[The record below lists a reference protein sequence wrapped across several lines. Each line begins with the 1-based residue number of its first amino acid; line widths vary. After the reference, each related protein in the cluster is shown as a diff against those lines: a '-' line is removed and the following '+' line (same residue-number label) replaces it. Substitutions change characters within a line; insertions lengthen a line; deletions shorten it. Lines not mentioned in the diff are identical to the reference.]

1 MSEVQDVTKEEE
13 NPLADLVKSSLDKDY
28 NKANEIFN
36 DVMTVK
42 LTDVLDQAKVKLA
55 GQIYNGDPEDE
66 EIEDEID
73 GDDTE
78 SAEDIGDAE
87 DEAIEDETEDND
99 ADTDEESNEEELDDG
114 EEEIVDEDDGD
125 DEIEGAA
132 VLIKKSINKGNN
144 ENFFR
149 IERVNW

>member
-1 MSEVQDVTKEEE
+1 MNNYNFLEKLLHKISLSSNLIREVSFDLE
-13 NPLADLVKSSLDKDY
+13 N

-78 SAEDIGDAE
+78 SAEDVGDAE

-99 ADTDEESNEEELDDG
+99 AGADEESDEEELDDG

-132 VLIKKSINKGNN
+132 V
-144 ENFFR
+144 
-149 IERVNW
+149 

>member
-1 MSEVQDVTKEEE
+1 MSEVQTTEDEVKDQKSA
-13 NPLADLVKSSLDKDY
+13 LADLVNSSLEKDY

-36 DVMTVK
+36 DEMTVR

-73 GDDTE
+73 GSDTE
-78 SAEDIGDAE
+78 SDEDVGDVE

-99 ADTDEESNEEELDDG
+99 ADTDEESDEEELDDG

-132 VLIKKSINKGNN
+132 V
-144 ENFFR
+144 
-149 IERVNW
+149 

>member
-28 NKANEIFN
+28 NKANKIFN

-66 EIEDEID
+66 EIEDEIY

-99 ADTDEESNEEELDDG
+99 ADTDEQSNEEELDDG

-132 VLIKKSINKGNN
+132 V
-144 ENFFR
+144 
-149 IERVNW
+149 

>member
-1 MSEVQDVTKEEE
+1 MSENLKQMPDNVDTIE
-13 NPLADLVKSSLDKDY
+13 DLVKHSLDKDY

-132 VLIKKSINKGNN
+132 V
-144 ENFFR
+144 
-149 IERVNW
+149 

>member
-66 EIEDEID
+66 EIEDEVD
-73 GDDTE
+73 GDD
-78 SAEDIGDAE
+78 G
-87 DEAIEDETEDND
+87 EAIEDDGNVEDETIEDEAEDND
-99 ADTDEESNEEELDDG
+99 ADGDEEADVEDEEAIDD
-114 EEEIVDEDDGD
+114 ESDESDDD
-125 DEIEGAA
+125 EEIEGAA
-132 VLIKKSINKGNN
+132 V
-144 ENFFR
+144 
-149 IERVNW
+149 

>member
-42 LTDVLDQAKVKLA
+42 LTDVLDQAKIKLA

-73 GDDTE
+73 GDNGE
-78 SAEDIGDAE
+78 SAEDDGNVEDETIE
-87 DEAIEDETEDND
+87 DEAEDND
-99 ADTDEESNEEELDDG
+99 ADGDEEAELEDEEAIDD
-114 EEEIVDEDDGD
+114 ESDESDDD
-125 DEIEGAA
+125 EEIEGAA
-132 VLIKKSINKGNN
+132 V
-144 ENFFR
+144 
-149 IERVNW
+149 

>member
-1 MSEVQDVTKEEE
+1 MSEVQDVNKEEE

-132 VLIKKSINKGNN
+132 V
-144 ENFFR
+144 
-149 IERVNW
+149 

>member
-1 MSEVQDVTKEEE
+1 MSEAQDVTKEEE

-66 EIEDEID
+66 GIEDEID
-73 GDDTE
+73 
-78 SAEDIGDAE
+78 EDDAE
-87 DEAIEDETEDND
+87 PT
-99 ADTDEESNEEELDDG
+99 
-114 EEEIVDEDDGD
+114 EDDGD
-125 DEIEGAA
+125 IEDEIIDDEGETVEGDTGEEADDIEYEEGDAATEEDDDIEGAA
-132 VLIKKSINKGNN
+132 V
-144 ENFFR
+144 
-149 IERVNW
+149 

>member
-42 LTDVLDQAKVKLA
+42 LTDVLDQAKVKMA

-66 EIEDEID
+66 EIEDEIN

-78 SAEDIGDAE
+78 SAEDTGDVE
-87 DEAIEDETEDND
+87 DETIEDETEDSEID
-99 ADTDEESNEEELDDG
+99 GDEEADEEELDVGD
-114 EEEIVDEDDGD
+114 EEIVDEDDGD

-132 VLIKKSINKGNN
+132 V
-144 ENFFR
+144 
-149 IERVNW
+149 

>member
-1 MSEVQDVTKEEE
+1 MSETQDANSVEE

-42 LTDVLDQAKVKLA
+42 LTDVLDQAKVKMA
-55 GQIYNGDPEDE
+55 GQVYNGMSDDD
-66 EIEDEID
+66 EIEDELD

-78 SAEDIGDAE
+78 SDEDIGDVE
-87 DEAIEDETEDND
+87 DEVIEDETEDSGID
-99 ADTDEESNEEELDDG
+99 GDEETEEEDFND
-114 EEEIVDEDDGD
+114 EEEIVDRD

-132 VLIKKSINKGNN
+132 V
-144 ENFFR
+144 
-149 IERVNW
+149 

>member
-42 LTDVLDQAKVKLA
+42 LTDVLDQAKVKMA

-66 EIEDEID
+66 EIEGEIN

-78 SAEDIGDAE
+78 SAEDTGDVE

-99 ADTDEESNEEELDDG
+99 AGADEESDEEELDDG

-132 VLIKKSINKGNN
+132 V
-144 ENFFR
+144 
-149 IERVNW
+149 

>member
-1 MSEVQDVTKEEE
+1 MSEIQDVTKEEE

-42 LTDVLDQAKVKLA
+42 LTDVLDQAKIKLA

-73 GDDTE
+73 GDD
-78 SAEDIGDAE
+78 G
-87 DEAIEDETEDND
+87 EAIEDDGNVEDETIEDEAEDND
-99 ADTDEESNEEELDDG
+99 ADGDEEADVEDEEAIDD
-114 EEEIVDEDDGD
+114 ESDESDDD
-125 DEIEGAA
+125 EEIEGAA
-132 VLIKKSINKGNN
+132 V
-144 ENFFR
+144 
-149 IERVNW
+149 

>member
-55 GQIYNGDPEDE
+55 GQIYNGEPEDE

-78 SAEDIGDAE
+78 SAEDIGDVE
-87 DEAIEDETEDND
+87 DEAIEDETENND

-132 VLIKKSINKGNN
+132 V
-144 ENFFR
+144 
-149 IERVNW
+149 

>member
-78 SAEDIGDAE
+78 SAEDIGDTE

-99 ADTDEESNEEELDDG
+99 ADTDEESNGEELDDG

-132 VLIKKSINKGNN
+132 V
-144 ENFFR
+144 
-149 IERVNW
+149 

>member
-78 SAEDIGDAE
+78 SAEDIGAAE

-99 ADTDEESNEEELDDG
+99 AGADEESDEEELDDG

-132 VLIKKSINKGNN
+132 V
-144 ENFFR
+144 
-149 IERVNW
+149 